1 MIFKGFKQVLEKDN
15 IEFEEGYVY
24 LVRTNEDNEDGY
36 IYLNGKKYGTSK
48 NVYESFNEII
58 NTTKESMIDL
68 IYPIGSIYITVNN
81 VNPEVV
87 IGGKWEQIKDTFLL
101 ASGDKHSAGSTG
113 GEEEHVLTIDEMPQ
127 HMHRVKTDI
136 VSEDFNVTWPEWTK
150 YTEGWMQSEQVT
162 ESPASQTTYTGGNRS
177 HNNMPPYLAVY
188 MWKRIS

>member
-113 GEEEHVLTIDEMPQ
+113 GEEEHTLTTQEMPKHN
-127 HMHRVKTDI
+127 HMVCLGDENGG
-136 VSEDFNVTWPEWTK
+136 SLGGE
-150 YTEGWMQSEQVT
+150 YTAIKRECYDVMTNGWGD
-162 ESPASQTTYTGGNRS
+162 TTMLLTAGKNTA